1 MTRWQKYLLSSTVLG
16 LLGLV
21 VVFSGQPALA
31 DNSLINSQ
39 EGFDELSGV
48 FSGQPEDIR
57 ITVAKMINVALGFLG
72 VIFIGLTVFAGFKYM
87 TSGGN
92 QEKTSQ
98 AVGLLK
104 NAVIGLLII
113 LAAWSI
119 TRYSIIIM
127 QKTFDNSV
135 DYTRYQ

>member
-21 VVFSGQPALA
+21 VVFSGQSALA

-72 VIFIGLTVFAGFKYM
+72 VIFIGLTVFAGFQYM

>member
-21 VVFSGQPALA
+21 VVFSGHPALA

-39 EGFDELSGV
+39 EGFDELGGI

-57 ITVAKMINVALGFLG
+57 ITVAKMINIALGFLG
-72 VIFIGLTVFAGFKYM
+72 VIFIGLTVFAGFQYM

-92 QEKTSQ
+92 QEKTSH